1 MTEVTEQNPAEPM
14 DDVTANTNAN
24 ADTDTDT
31 NGQSAQHNMEFQED
45 APRADTAANDKERS
59 DALLLELDTF
69 EGPIDVLLSLAR
81 DQKVDLTQISILKL
95 ARQYLAFIDRAVE
108 LSLDVAAEY
117 LVMAAWLAYLKSR
130 LLLPRQEATA
140 EEPSAEMMA
149 EALAYQLRRYEAI
162 QAGSKQMIRRM
173 KHYLTVYPRGQ
184 RETFKSTEPDKYAVD
199 LYSLLKAYG
208 EITQRK
214 TSSYYKPIEF
224 PVMSL
229 SDAMD
234 RLTKLLGKLP
244 KQGATSVWTTL
255 NSFMPENVVDPLYAR
270 SSMASIL
277 TASLEL
283 AKQGKLELRQDDNF
297 RPIYMRVV
305 DRPAAVDE
313 PGFTEFNTDSNSTKE
328 SQTA

>member
-1 MTEVTEQNPAEPM
+1 MGGIGKIKM
-14 DDVTANTNAN
+14 
-24 ADTDTDT
+24 TDT
-31 NGQSAQHNMEFQED
+31 AQVPNKAFQED
-45 APRADTAANDKERS
+45 PPRTLAEAAAMTETQQT
-59 DALLLELDTF
+59 DALLLQLDSF
-69 EGPIDVLLSLAR
+69 EGPIDVLLQLAR

-95 ARQYLAFIDRAVE
+95 ARQYLAFIDRAVA

-130 LLLPRQEATA
+130 LLLPKQETNE

-162 QAGSKQMIRRM
+162 QAGSKKMARRM
-173 KHYLTVYPRGQ
+173 KYYLTVYPRGQ
-184 RETFKSTEPDKYAVD
+184 REQFKAPEPDKYTVD

-208 EITQRK
+208 DITLRK
-214 TSSYYKPIEF
+214 TSSQYKPLEF

-229 SDAMD
+229 NDALE
-234 RLTKLLGKLP
+234 RLTKLLGRLP

-255 NSFMPENVVDPLYAR
+255 HSFVPEHITDPLFAR
-270 SSMASIL
+270 SSIASL
-277 TASLEL
+277 FTASLEL

-297 RPIYMRVV
+297 RPIYLRAV
-305 DRPAAVDE
+305 DRPPLVDE
-313 PGFTEFNTDSNSTKE
+313 INYE